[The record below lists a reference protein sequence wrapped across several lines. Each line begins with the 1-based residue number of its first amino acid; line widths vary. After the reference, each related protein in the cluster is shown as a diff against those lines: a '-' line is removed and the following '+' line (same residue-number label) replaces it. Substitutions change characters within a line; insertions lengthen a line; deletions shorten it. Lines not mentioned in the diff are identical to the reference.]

1 MEKSPRKRILFY
13 YDNYCGPR
21 SRGGTEVAT
30 FRIARALRDF
40 EDCEVF
46 NAYMRRKGDVGD
58 HDVYHSTVKLPHS
71 KSGFIKTLSELIRDN
86 EIDYVVNMGR
96 FFRHRR
102 LERAIEE
109 SGRDTRLLFMH
120 HFAPGSEK
128 KKTTYGSAWHLFK
141 LNPANPLYWLR
152 ITFYPL
158 IKLPRR
164 LSWRK
169 IYRQVYEKS
178 FRVVLL
184 SRGYVEDYKRIAGI
198 GDEEKFVA
206 IPNIYD
212 APSREETPAK
222 EKRVLILSR
231 MDEIQKRVT
240 LALQIWKKIEERDD
254 LKDWRLDIVGSGHD
268 MKGIQNMAGK
278 LGLER
283 VTFHGW
289 QESRPFLEQS
299 TILMMT
305 SDYEG
310 LPLSM
315 IEAQSYGCV
324 PVAFD
329 SYASL
334 GDVVADNETGLIV
347 SPMGDTEQFAERLAE
362 LMLDADRRRRLA
374 EAGAETASTRF
385 SSRRIASLW
394 SAILQDR

>member
-1 MEKSPRKRILFY
+1 MEKSSRKKILFY

-30 FRIARALRDF
+30 FRIAHALRDF
-40 EDCEVF
+40 ENCEVF
-46 NAYMRRKGDVGD
+46 NAYMRRRGDGGD
-58 HDVYHSTVKLPHS
+58 DVYHFTVKLPHS
-71 KSGFIKTLSELIRDN
+71 KSGFIKTLGEFIRDN
-86 EIDYVVNMGR
+86 KIDYVVNMGR
-96 FFRHRR
+96 FFRYRR
-102 LERAIEE
+102 LERSIAE
-109 SGRDTRLLFMH
+109 SGRDAKLLFMH

-128 KKTTYGSAWHLFK
+128 KKTTYSAAWHLFK

-158 IKLPRR
+158 VKLPRR

-178 FRVVLL
+178 FRIVLL
-184 SRGYVEDYKRIAGI
+184 SRGYVEDYKKIAGI

-212 APSREETPAK
+212 APSREEVPAK

-240 LALQIWKKIEERDD
+240 LALRIWKKIEERDD
-254 LKDWRLDIVGSGHD
+254 LKDWHLDIVGSGHD
-268 MKGIQNMAGK
+268 MKGIKNMAGR
-278 LGLER
+278 LGLDR

-289 QESRPFLEQS
+289 QESRPFLERS
-299 TILMMT
+299 SILMMT

-347 SPMGDTEQFAERLAE
+347 SPMGDTEQFAERLAD
-362 LMLDADRRRRLA
+362 LMLDAEKRGRLE
-374 EAGAETASTRF
+374 EAGAEAASTRF

-394 SAILQDR
+394 SAILPDR